1 FDGKYMR
8 KTKTAGEVALM
19 EVAQSSLGVRTRAK
33 TLALQRLQNSAA
45 TAASSSGGSY
55 LQLRSRRLEKPPI
68 VVPSDSKRPKQPPK
82 ESSMRNPKPNPNSR
96 TSSRLRVGL
105 RILGLLGPSRS
116 IVWKKRGFIWRRK
129 KLGAERMRNRRRT
142 TSLKL
147 LLEKMCWNLKVERV
161 RLKIWV
167 PNAVCCSF
175 VLMFGGSI
183 IHKANDWKLV
193 LMLQNR
199 DTRESTPCSLIRDP
213 ENVRTPGST
222 TRPTTSS
229 EVNRR
234 MQNSSQR
241 QIPSTNEMDEF
252 FGGAEEQ
259 QRSEFIEKYNF
270 DPVNDKPLPGRY
282 EWVKVDP

>member
-1 FDGKYMR
+1 MGKYMR

-96 TSSRLRVGL
+96 TSSRLRVGAANS
-105 RILGLLGPSRS
+105 GTAGP
-116 IVWKKRGFIWRRK
+116 V
-129 KLGAERMRNRRRT
+129 
-142 TSLKL
+142 SLDC
-147 LLEKMCWNLKVERV
+147 LEKEGIHLETEKIGSREDEKQEKDDVVE
-161 RLKIWV
+161 
-167 PNAVCCSF
+167 ASF
-175 VLMFGGSI
+175 GENVLEFEGRE
-183 IHKANDWKLV
+183 
-193 LMLQNR
+193 R